1 MNIRCKNIH
10 FLFLVLVIQAIGI
23 IGEEETQVVAE
34 ENLESLPSDQPA
46 ETKNEITEVDPE
58 AFSEFKET
66 DLLSNATSSEVSS
79 QEKSNVTITDASVTN
94 FTKVNC
100 LIDKTYGPV
109 EIVNYTRLMEL
120 LILDIGTP
128 NRTRNS
134 KEDKQLP
141 GACILVMFYARWC
154 VFSSQ
159 AAPHFNAIP
168 RFYPH
173 LKVVAIDAMKY
184 QNFNTQ
190 YGIVG
195 VPTLMLVHNAKPV
208 AKFNATVYNLETFSK
223 FLSQFTN
230 LQPND
235 SLYVTSADF
244 SGPVS
249 STPSNETD
257 YCLVL
262 SWVFIAACLLYFTT
276 KSHWWRQFIELVQ
289 NTWRESNAQ
298 HEHAD

>member
-1 MNIRCKNIH
+1 MKNYMKNIILL
-10 FLFLVLVIQAIGI
+10 LFTILVVQVTTIACND
-23 IGEEETQVVAE
+23 GEEILNPTEMIKVSK
-34 ENLESLPSDQPA
+34 ES
-46 ETKNEITEVDPE
+46 
-58 AFSEFKET
+58 
-66 DLLSNATSSEVSS
+66 SSM
-79 QEKSNVTITDASVTN
+79 EKSNVTITDPNTIN

-100 LIDKTYGPV
+100 LTDKTYGPV
-109 EIVNYTRLMEL
+109 EIVNHTRLMEL
-120 LILDIGTP
+120 LILEKGAP
-128 NRTRNS
+128 NRTRSS
-134 KEDKQLP
+134 KEDKALP
-141 GACILVMFYARWC
+141 GVCIFIMFYARWC

-173 LKVVAIDAMKY
+173 IKVAAIDAMKY

-195 VPTLMLVHNAKPV
+195 VPTLMLVHNTKPV
-208 AKFNATVYNLETFSK
+208 AKFNETVYTLETFSK
-223 FLSQFTN
+223 FISHLTN
-230 LQPND
+230 LQPNE
-235 SLYVTSADF
+235 SLFVTSADF

-249 STPSNETD
+249 SVPSNETD

-262 SWVFIAACLLYFTT
+262 SWIFISACLLYFTT
-276 KSHWWRQFIELVQ
+276 KSQWWRQFIELVQ